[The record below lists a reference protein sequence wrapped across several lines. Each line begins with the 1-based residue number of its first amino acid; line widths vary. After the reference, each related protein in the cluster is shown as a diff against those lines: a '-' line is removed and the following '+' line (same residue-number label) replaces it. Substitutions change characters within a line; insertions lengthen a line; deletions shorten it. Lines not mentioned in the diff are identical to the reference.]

1 MFKRPLACLVRMSVV
16 LGKRSTVTG
25 VRTPTRLRP
34 IVATNMGLTLNLF
47 QRRFVESSTDG
58 QVVPQEVVNLPLEKY
73 HEEAD
78 EYLDGLLDNLEELSE
93 AHPDCIPDVELS
105 HGVMTLEVPAFGTYV
120 INKQPPNKQ
129 IWLASPLSG
138 PDRFDL
144 LDGKWVS
151 LRNGTKLTDILT
163 EEIEQAIAKSQ

>member
-1 MFKRPLACLVRMSVV
+1 MFKRPLATIVRMSVV
-16 LGKRSTVTG
+16 LGKRSMVTV

-34 IVATNMGLTLNLF
+34 IIATNMGLTLNLF

-78 EYLDGLLDNLEELSE
+78 EYLDGLLDSLEEMSE

-144 LDGKWVS
+144 LNGEWVS

>member
-1 MFKRPLACLVRMSVV
+1 MITAARKHIRLYPAVTNNMSH
-16 LGKRSTVTG
+16 TVN
-25 VRTPTRLRP
+25 
-34 IVATNMGLTLNLF
+34 II
-47 QRRFVESSTDG
+47 QKRFVESSTDG
-58 QVVPQEVVNLPLEKY
+58 QVVPQEVLNLPLEKY

-78 EYLDGLLDNLEELSE
+78 DYLDNLLDSLEELSE

-138 PDRFDL
+138 PNRFDL
-144 LDGKWVS
+144 LNGEWVS
-151 LRNGTKLTDILT
+151 LRNGKNLTDILT
-163 EEIEQAIAKSQ
+163 EEVEKAIAKSQ

>member
-1 MFKRPLACLVRMSVV
+1 MFKRSITSVARISV
-16 LGKRSTVTG
+16 IIGRRSMITAMRGRVG
-25 VRTPTRLRP
+25 FYPA
-34 IVATNMGLTLNLF
+34 VANNMNRSVNTL
-47 QRRFVESSTDG
+47 QKRFVESSTDG
-58 QVVPQEVVNLPLEKY
+58 QVVPQEVLNLPLEQY

-105 HGVMTLEVPAFGTYV
+105 HGVMTLEVPVFGTYV

-138 PDRFDL
+138 PNRFDL
-144 LDGKWVS
+144 LNGEWVS

-163 EEIEQAIAKSQ
+163 KEIEQAIAKNQ

>member
-1 MFKRPLACLVRMSVV
+1 MI
-16 LGKRSTVTG
+16 KRSLASIVRSSSVLSRRSMIAAAGGRVRFCPVVAKNNNRTVNT
-25 VRTPTRLRP
+25 
-34 IVATNMGLTLNLF
+34 F
-47 QRRFVESSTDG
+47 QKRFVESSTDG
-58 QVVPQEVVNLPLEKY
+58 QVVPQEVLNLPLEKY

-78 EYLDGLLDNLEELSE
+78 IYLDNLLDSMEELSE

-105 HGVMTLEVPAFGTYV
+105 HGVMTLEIPAFGTYV

-138 PDRFDL
+138 PNRFDL
-144 LDGKWVS
+144 LNGEWVS

-163 EEIEQAIAKSQ
+163 EEVEKAIAKSQ

>member
-1 MFKRPLACLVRMSVV
+1 MFKRSLTSVVQIGVV
-16 LGKRSTVTG
+16 LGRRSMITTARGRVKFYPVVANNMSRTVS
-25 VRTPTRLRP
+25 
-34 IVATNMGLTLNLF
+34 IF
-47 QRRFVESSTDG
+47 QKRFVESSTDG
-58 QVVPQEVVNLPLEKY
+58 QVVPQEVLNLSHEKY

-78 EYLDGLLDNLEELSE
+78 EYLNDLLDNLEELSE
-93 AHPDCIPDVELS
+93 AHPNCIPDVELN

-138 PDRFDL
+138 PNRFDL
-144 LDGKWVS
+144 LNGEWVS

-163 EEIEQAIAKSQ
+163 EEIEKAIAKSQ